1 MLKYVLLALSAAA
14 AFSAPA
20 FATGLSASQ
29 TVERIVKTEAP
40 DGTIS
45 VTLEPATEVIPGE
58 ELVYSINFTNDSNAD
73 ADNIVLTM
81 PVPAEVSY
89 IENSA
94 TSTGTSVAFS
104 VDGGQSFAPR
114 GDLKVSVAGEER
126 DALSEEI
133 THIRWALT
141 EAVGAGQSGK
151 LVYRAVLK

>member
-1 MLKYVLLALSAAA
+1 MLKYALLAVSAAA
-14 AFSAPA
+14 VFSAPA

-29 TVERIVKTEAP
+29 TVERVVKTEAA

-45 VTLEPATEVIPGE
+45 IKLEPATEVIPGE
-58 ELVYSINFTNDSNAD
+58 ELVYSINFTNDSKAN

-94 TSTGTSVAFS
+94 TSTGAAVAFS

-114 GDLKVSVAGEER
+114 GDLKVTVAGQER
-126 DALSEEI
+126 DAVSEEI
-133 THIRWALT
+133 THIRWTFT
-141 EAVGAGQSGK
+141 EAVGAGQSGS
-151 LVYRAVLK
+151 LVYKAVLK

>member
-1 MLKYVLLALSAAA
+1 MLKYALLALSAAA
-14 AFSAPA
+14 AIGMPA

-29 TVERIVKTEAP
+29 TVERVVKTEAA

-45 VTLEPATEVIPGE
+45 VKLEPATEVIPGE
-58 ELVYSINFTNDSNAD
+58 ELVYSINFTNDSKAA

-94 TSTGTSVAFS
+94 TNTGASVAFS

-126 DALSEEI
+126 DALSEDI
-133 THIRWALT
+133 THIRWTFT
-141 EAVGAGQSGK
+141 EPVGAGQSGE